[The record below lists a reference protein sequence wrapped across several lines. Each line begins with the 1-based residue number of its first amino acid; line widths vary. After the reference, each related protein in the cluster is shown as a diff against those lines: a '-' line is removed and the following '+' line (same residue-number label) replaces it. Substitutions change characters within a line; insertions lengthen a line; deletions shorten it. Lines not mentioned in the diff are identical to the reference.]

1 MIYIPITLV
10 WAGTAIFMDGL
21 YSIIL
26 YLGKPSWRRASD
38 IVHDEKTGITYTQVL
53 EPFTEAPK
61 EMQTWQKDHWVRVVR
76 MLLALVVI
84 GIGVLLV

>member
-1 MIYIPITLV
+1 MIYIPLILV
-10 WAGTAIFMDGL
+10 WAGTVIFMDGL

-26 YLGKPSWRRASD
+26 YLGKPSWRGGKA
-38 IVHDEKTGITYTQVL
+38 
-53 EPFTEAPK
+53 
-61 EMQTWQKDHWVRVVR
+61 QTFKKDHWVRVVR